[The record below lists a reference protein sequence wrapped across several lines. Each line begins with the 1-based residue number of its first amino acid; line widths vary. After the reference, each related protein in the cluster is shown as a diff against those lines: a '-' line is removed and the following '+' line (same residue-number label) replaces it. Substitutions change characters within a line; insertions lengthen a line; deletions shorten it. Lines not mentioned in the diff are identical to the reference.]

1 MTDVARA
8 QLGPGSHARIVGS
21 VRAEEPPDEPDT
33 ATGFTYALLHTWQ
46 GIAGLALAGV
56 VLAVVLFG
64 PMLAPWSPTEP
75 NVGPTLATASWH
87 HPLGTDTLGRD
98 IFSRFLSGGRTV
110 ILVPLVAVTLAFVI
124 GGALGIYAAYV
135 EGWRDAVITRT
146 FDFLAALPPLLLVLL
161 LVAGLGTSD
170 LVVTATVAIVFL
182 PRIGRLVR
190 GTAQAVTK
198 NDYVKAAEA
207 RGERTVTILW
217 RELAPNIAG
226 PAIADFSLRL
236 TYGVMFV
243 ASLNFLGLGVQPPS
257 PNWGVMI
264 NEYRTF
270 LSYNPLATIVPAV
283 GIVFL
288 SVAFNL
294 LADAL
299 TRRYQPGLTR
309 WTIPL

>member
-1 MTDVARA
+1 VTDLAPA
-8 QLGPGSHARIVGS
+8 QLRHAAVLGSE
-21 VRAEEPPDEPDT
+21 RAEEPPDEPET
-33 ATGFTYALLHTWQ
+33 RTGFTYALLHTWE
-46 GIAGLALAGV
+46 GLVGLALA
-56 VLAVVLFG
+56 VLVLVLVLVG
-64 PMLAPWSPTEP
+64 PAIAPWSPTEP
-75 NVGPTLATASWH
+75 NVGPVLAGPSGDH
-87 HPLGTDTLGRD
+87 LLGTDTLGRD
-98 IFSRFLSGGRTV
+98 ILSRFLSGGRTV
-110 ILVPLVAVTLAFVI
+110 IIVPLAAVTLAFVL
-124 GGALGIYAAYV
+124 GGALGMYAAYV
-135 EGWRDAVITRT
+135 EGWRDAVITRV

-190 GTAQAVTK
+190 GTAQAVTQ

-207 RGERTVTILW
+207 RGERTATILW

-226 PAIADFSLRL
+226 PAIADFALRL

-243 ASLNFLGLGVQPPS
+243 ASLNFLGLGVQPPE

-264 NEYRTF
+264 NEYRAF
-270 LSYNPLATIVPAV
+270 LSHNPLATVVPAV
-283 GIVFL
+283 GIVLL

-299 TRRYQPGLTR
+299 TRRYQAGLAR